1 MTLRK
6 AMEILLHYLAC
17 GEYTNEQDFK
27 HAVLLASIVLKAAIS
42 LEVTAGRGQT

>member
-1 MTLRK
+1 
-6 AMEILLHYLAC
+6 MEILLHYLAC

-42 LEVTAGRGQT
+42 LEVTAERGQR

>member
-6 AMEILLHYLAC
+6 AIEILLHYLAC

-27 HAVLLASIVLKAAIS
+27 HAILLASIILKAAIS
-42 LEVTAGRGQT
+42 LEVISGRRQT

>member
-1 MTLRK
+1 MTPRK

-27 HAVLLASIVLKAAIS
+27 HAILLASIILKAAIS
-42 LEVTAGRGQT
+42 LEVTAGREQT